1 MRISEAGQ
9 NRLASKIDNP
19 CFVATKFFG
28 VRVCAY
34 EKDAILLYRDRFRAR
49 LLLVYCVNVSVNRNK
64 IDIFGGVHVSK
75 GKYQEK
81 ETAPKEDARS
91 LRFHLTVWRSFDV
104 ISFADCSLFRI
115 RKSDGVVFYRY
126 EIGRRILFCPRR
138 TDS

>member
-1 MRISEAGQ
+1 MRIGQ
-9 NRLASKIDNP
+9 SWHHGLAAKVDNA
-19 CFVATKFFG
+19 CFLTRELFR
-28 VRVCAY
+28 VRFCAY
-34 EKDAILLYRDRFRAR
+34 ENDTILLYPDRFRAR
-49 LLLVYCVNVSVNRNK
+49 LFLVYRVNVSVNQNK
-64 IDIFGGVHVSK
+64 IDIFCGVHVSK

-126 EIGRRILFCPRR
+126 EIGRRILFCSRR